1 MKKGVCVCWH
11 VCVCAGG
18 RGGCGAGGAAQKAG
32 HPRSLENRPHHP
44 THSLAAVRSP
54 ASDADLETAFG
65 FQLEALTK
73 QLGDELDLIPKMREW
88 APWDVPEGETRE
100 LRIERPVPPPEPK
113 K

>member
-1 MKKGVCVCWH
+1 MCVGVCA
-11 VCVCAGG
+11 CACG
-18 RGGCGAGGAAQKAG
+18 RAGGGCGTGGG
-32 HPRSLENRPHHP
+32 LPRKSGAPLDPSKTNPP
-44 THSLAAVRSP
+44 PNPHSLAAVRSP
-54 ASDADLETAFG
+54 ASDADLEATFG

-100 LRIERPVPPPEPK
+100 LRIEWPVPPPEPK